1 MVCMDAADYAD
12 YTEADENGYTVRT
25 LNTNDCKYFSAY
37 SSLSLLFAFLTA
49 TAACAPNLQL
59 FLFAS
64 LCSLP
69 FCFFF
74 KDFATMTPKV
84 AYKYGVCNYKYRTSS
99 LSNRC
104 YFTDANAALAFDY
117 KVPHDMVFL
126 FAQVKDTLRISWS
139 LATREI

>member
-12 YTEADENGYTVRT
+12 YTEADENGYTVRK
-25 LNTNDCKYFSAY
+25 LKTNGCRCFSAN
-37 SSLSLLFAFLTA
+37 STLSPLRAIPSATTA
-49 TAACAPNLQL
+49 CTPYLQL
-59 FLFAS
+59 FLFVS

-69 FCFFF
+69 HCFFF

-126 FAQVKDTLRISWS
+126 FAQVKDTLRITWS